1 LKKQHDF
8 VFITLK
14 KGDSLF
20 CLLNL
25 RGNAG
30 VNFPRGD
37 LSVGRFVGE
46 REMLSTVQ
54 RHDHEWL

>member
-1 LKKQHDF
+1 
-8 VFITLK
+8 
-14 KGDSLF
+14 
-20 CLLNL
+20 
-25 RGNAG
+25 
-30 VNFPRGD
+30 